1 MSGVT
6 LFVTVCYGIGGW
18 TPTDTISVNSSAGR
32 KAMLDPPG
40 WISPSSGMQRAPHL
54 LIVDDDPEIRS
65 LLSTLLSQRGY
76 RVTTAR
82 EEEEMRTVLISSRI
96 DLVILDLMLPGK
108 DGLTICREIRASNST
123 PIIVLT
129 ARGDPI
135 DRVVG
140 LEMGADDYLA
150 KPFDFRELEARIR
163 AVLRR
168 PPVEVGD
175 IGNSSNFVFAGW
187 KLNPRQ
193 RQLFSPEGML
203 IDLTTGE
210 FDLLLAF
217 VERPQ
222 RILSRDQLMD
232 LARGRDATPFD
243 RSIDVQVSRLR
254 RKIECEPKTPELI
267 KTVRSEGYLFTPVVE
282 RM

>member
-1 MSGVT
+1 VT
-6 LFVTVCYGIGGW
+6 
-18 TPTDTISVNSSAGR
+18 A
-32 KAMLDPPG
+32 
-40 WISPSSGMQRAPHL
+40 
-54 LIVDDDPEIRS
+54 
-65 LLSTLLSQRGY
+65 
-76 RVTTAR
+76 AR
-82 EEEEMRTVLISSRI
+82 EEQEMRNVLTSSRI

-168 PPVEVGD
+168 PPFEVGD
-175 IGNSSNFVFAGW
+175 LGKGSNFIFAGW

-193 RQLFSPEGML
+193 RQLFSPEEML

-222 RILSRDQLMD
+222 SILSRDQLMD
-232 LARGRDATPFD
+232 LTRGRDATPFD

-254 RKIECEPKTPELI
+254 RKIESDPKSPELI

-282 RM
+282 RS